1 MPSGVFNSDKRRSPK
16 MLGTISILNWV
27 PDIDEIK
34 ETLDGTVPPNKNDVL
49 SRGGQQ
55 WPMKPE

>member
-1 MPSGVFNSDKRRSPK
+1 

-34 ETLDGTVPPNKNDVL
+34 EILDSTVPPNKNDVL